1 MKSSR
6 ASHTPAPK
14 VKISRESRTPVQ
26 KSEAES
32 QEQQTAK
39 LEKAKAKQEKLS
51 AQIIQRNWL
60 TYLDKS
66 LFRLLKH
73 TICAAEYFASYEI
86 LKKVSPLEAQLVKD
100 PSMKYKVRFRFNGE
114 HFPPYIVFKIFLQT
128 DSCKCKYFSGKNVLM
143 ASNEGMCSAY
153 NMMGKKK
160 FYQQIMEDERY
171 YQKFKVTDQ
180 KDIVTQKDYVQY
192 NSLLDEIP
200 ASSGGRN
207 NYWRRLTLQNIP
219 KAMMMYDI
227 LNYVETGV
235 ISERL
240 QKKMKYLLQKPQ
252 TEEMRQQQMQVVS
265 GMSCSSLS
273 RVCSLYRPYQQP
285 ADVKLTTRYPKL
297 AQMRVDKMKK
307 GYVKDKEAKM
317 YAKTEQKT
325 VKPSEKPIVIGT
337 TVFSTPSFDI
347 VKVERSTSDESEQ
360 EENKLFKWYQDLSVH
375 RSSLL

>member
-1 MKSSR
+1 IIIR
-6 ASHTPAPK
+6 
-14 VKISRESRTPVQ
+14 
-26 KSEAES
+26 
-32 QEQQTAK
+32 
-39 LEKAKAKQEKLS
+39 KLS

-114 HFPPYIVFKIFLQT
+114 NFPPYIVFKIFLQT

-192 NSLLDEIP
+192 DSHSP
-200 ASSGGRN
+200 F
-207 NYWRRLTLQNIP
+207 YLQ
-219 KAMMMYDI
+219 
-227 LNYVETGV
+227 
-235 ISERL
+235 
-240 QKKMKYLLQKPQ
+240 MKLAFLRTSNDKR
-252 TEEMRQQQMQVVS
+252 EN
-265 GMSCSSLS
+265 CSSLS
-273 RVCSLYRPYQQP
+273 RVCSLYRPYQQT

-317 YAKTEQKT
+317 YAKTVQKT